1 MKILVMNAGSSSQK
15 SCLYDLTEAS
25 GTQPPKPAWEALI
38 DWTHQQGMAE
48 LKIKT
53 AHGARLQQEQQ
64 ANSRAAVMNEMLK
77 TLWQGETKVIEQ
89 PEEIAVVG
97 HRVVHGGKNYHDS
110 VIVTEAVKQEIDR
123 LSILA
128 PVHNPINLE
137 GIVAIE
143 QLLPTVPQVA
153 VFDTAFHAKMPAAA
167 ALYPLPYEWTAA
179 GIQRYGFHGTSH
191 KYCAHRAA
199 EILGRDINSLKL
211 ITCHLG
217 NGSSLTAI
225 KNGRSIDTTMGF
237 TPLEGLM
244 MGTRCGSIDP
254 QILIYL
260 MQQKGY
266 AASDLDRILN
276 KESGFLGVSGIS
288 ADLRQVEAAI
298 ATGNERAKLAREI
311 FLHRLQTSI
320 GAMLANLGGLDALV
334 FTAGIGENSAEV
346 RTAACE
352 PFAWLG
358 LKLDE
363 TKNHNRPVDQD
374 IATADARVRVVVV
387 HTQEDWAI
395 AQECFRLMQ
404 GRHSG

>member
-1 MKILVMNAGSSSQK
+1 
-15 SCLYDLTEAS
+15 
-25 GTQPPKPAWEALI
+25 
-38 DWTHQQGMAE
+38 
-48 LKIKT
+48 
-53 AHGARLQQEQQ
+53 
-64 ANSRAAVMNEMLK
+64 
-77 TLWQGETKVIEQ
+77 
-89 PEEIAVVG
+89 
-97 HRVVHGGKNYHDS
+97 
-110 VIVTEAVKQEIDR
+110 
-123 LSILA
+123 
-128 PVHNPINLE
+128 
-137 GIVAIE
+137 
-143 QLLPTVPQVA
+143 
-153 VFDTAFHAKMPAAA
+153 
-167 ALYPLPYEWTAA
+167 LYPLPYEWTAA